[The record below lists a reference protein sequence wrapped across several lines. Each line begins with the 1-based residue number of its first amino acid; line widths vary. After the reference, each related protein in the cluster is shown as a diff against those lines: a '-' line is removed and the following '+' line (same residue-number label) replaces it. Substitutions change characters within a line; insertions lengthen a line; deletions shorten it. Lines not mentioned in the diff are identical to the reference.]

1 MNTSNIPKTFWYSI
15 SFAIV
20 FLSIGLIVIA
30 FLSKSTTLKYGNLE
44 LVITQAA
51 STTQMANE
59 ELLRKSNDL
68 QHIYEKIT
76 KILEHS
82 KPIDSNTKN
91 AEGNINNLKD
101 TTKTDATMLTAE
113 INQKQLEQLKAE
125 LKDLEIDRTKDKVQ
139 ESIQK
144 IREAQARLQKWE

>member
-1 MNTSNIPKTFWYSI
+1 
-15 SFAIV
+15 
-20 FLSIGLIVIA
+20 
-30 FLSKSTTLKYGNLE
+30 
-44 LVITQAA
+44 
-51 STTQMANE
+51 MANE

-113 INQKQLEQLKAE
+113 INQKQL
-125 LKDLEIDRTKDKVQ
+125 
-139 ESIQK
+139 
-144 IREAQARLQKWE
+144 

>member
-20 FLSIGLIVIA
+20 SLSIGLIVIS

-76 KILEHS
+76 KILEHPA
-82 KPIDSNTKN
+82 PIDSNTKM

-101 TTKTDATMLTAE
+101 KGKTDATMLTAE
-113 INQKQLEQLKAE
+113 INQKLEQLKAE

-139 ESIQK
+139 ESIQR

>member
-20 FLSIGLIVIA
+20 SLSIGLIVIS

-82 KPIDSNTKN
+82 ESTDSDTKK

-101 TTKTDATMLTAE
+101 TAKTDATMLTAE
-113 INQKQLEQLKAE
+113 INQKLEQLKAE

-139 ESIQK
+139 ESIQR

>member
-20 FLSIGLIVIA
+20 FLSIGFIVIA
-30 FLSKSTTLKYGNLE
+30 FLSKSTTLKYGDLE

-101 TTKTDATMLTAE
+101 TTKTDVTMLTAE
-113 INQKQLEQLKAE
+113 TNQKLEQLKAE

-144 IREAQARLQKWE
+144 IREAQARVQKWK